1 MCYLKDATIHFP
13 SEMDYSKVVKL
24 QSNKNKQTILI
35 CVDRRG
41 RLAFCRK
48 GASSTGSPLG
58 GVRAEPGKRSN
69 I

>member
-48 GASSTGSPLG
+48 ETS
-58 GVRAEPGKRSN
+58 
-69 I
+69 